1 MDETIPQRRHTRSR
15 GDATPGAARGW
26 RGWGRRRRITL
37 VAVGALATVLAA
49 NTVSVLTVTAE
60 ASGEQIVRLPGG
72 DIHVVQDGPSTAPTV
87 VLLHGLGGST
97 AWWDPVLPALR
108 DRHVVRVDLLGHG
121 GSAKPAGGYGI
132 AEQARRV
139 GAVLD
144 QLGVRR
150 ATVVGHSTGGA
161 VATSLA
167 EQRRDLVA
175 AIALIDTGPRLDAFL
190 GDSLI
195 GRLMTAPV
203 AGQLIWR
210 LHTDSTIRG
219 ALSTAFTR
227 EVQIPDQIIA
237 DIRGMTYR
245 SLTATDQASDA
256 FLKERPI
263 PDRLAGLG
271 LPTLV
276 IFGSQ
281 DRRWPLSSAQDYRRV
296 PRPGSRS
303 STVSAIQPC
312 SRTRTPPEP
321 SCTASPSR
329 LRHADPASP
338 ARARIRHR
346 RSASTRLLAGGDE
359 GNRTPNPRL
368 ANVDQQPWT
377 TRHAWSSA
385 IRTCPFRDT
394 SLEARAGHR

>member
-1 MDETIPQRRHTRSR
+1 MDETTTPQDQRTHSRADAAPRAPRRWRARS
-15 GDATPGAARGW
+15 
-26 RGWGRRRRITL
+26 RRRRITL
-37 VAVGALATVLAA
+37 LAVGVLAVLLA
-49 NTVSVLTVTAE
+49 LNTASVLTETAE

-72 DIHVVQDGPSTAPTV
+72 DIHVVQDGPPGAPTV

-108 DRHVVRVDLLGHG
+108 DLHAVRVDLLGHG
-121 GSAKPAGGYGI
+121 GSAKPADGYGI

-175 AIALIDTGPRLDAFL
+175 AIALIDTGPRLDAFR
-190 GDSLI
+190 GDSFA
-195 GRLMTAPV
+195 GRLLTTPV
-203 AGQLIWR
+203 VGELLWR
-210 LHTDSTIRG
+210 LRTEGTIRD

-227 EVQIPDQIIA
+227 EVRIPDQMIT
-237 DIRGMTYR
+237 DIRGMTYH
-245 SLTATDQASDA
+245 SLTATDEASTA
-256 FLKERPI
+256 YLKEQPI

-281 DRRWPLSSAQDYRRV
+281 DRRWQPSSAQDYRRV
-296 PRPGSRS
+296 P
-303 STVSAIQPC
+303 
-312 SRTRTPPEP
+312 
-321 SCTASPSR
+321 
-329 LRHADPASP
+329 H
-338 ARARIRHR
+338 ARIEILDGVGHTPMFEDPDTTG
-346 RSASTRLLAGGDE
+346 ALL
-359 GNRTPNPRL
+359 
-368 ANVDQQPWT
+368 
-377 TRHAWSSA
+377 HS
-385 IRTCPFRDT
+385 F
-394 SLEARAGHR
+394 SLETAPR